1 MQNLVI
7 NYDSFQLSDGS
18 IQLLYDQINNRYE
31 MIVSKNDQKI
41 NMVLDAKSL
50 ASLSSF
56 VTNFVSTNVSY
67 ISKPIVGW
75 SKSGAVYED

>member
-7 NYDSFQLSDGS
+7 NYDSFQLNDGLL
-18 IQLLYDQINNRYE
+18 QLLYDQTNDRYE
-31 MIVSKNDQKI
+31 LVVSKNDQKI
-41 NMVLDAKSL
+41 NMVFDTKSL

-56 VTNFVSTNVSY
+56 VSNFVSKNVSY

-75 SKSGAVYED
+75 NQNGAVYED